1 MAEVQHEEL
10 GMVVDIGEDI
20 YNLDD
25 SRSSI
30 LLAYGNLKAFQNA
43 FDNTPRTK
51 YLIRKYL
58 PFVFN
63 GDLSFEFKDGEAEK
77 NDLLGILHARLKK
90 LKSSIEATKSTN
102 YLKDSKF
109 RRYYDNILKLIE
121 KIRNEDTSESDKPE
135 KSEKCKKDLEY
146 TKKLSKIRNGT
157 PESKENEEK
166 MFKIMIGI
174 AWYLLN
180 PNKVPDKIQ
189 CEWASIIQSL
199 DTFTIGN
206 IIQEIQAMKKDEND
220 TTFSQPLNYFKR
232 MTLSKLK
239 GVSSSKKV
247 GEKVK
252 DMVLEENTTQQ
263 MKDYLV
269 RILKLLKM
277 KEYLVQPFNNS
288 NNPVIKDAAAADAE
302 LHTLERQM
310 IRNPLSEVVI
320 DDDDEKYP
328 ISDKPVVKPIVKP
341 QVTTMSGG
349 WDNTLPLKTMMMPL
363 FNYFKMM
370 YDPIY
375 TFLDD
380 DISRVKVK
388 YNIIPELLQVLH
400 LTNKIKENITIKSH
414 YGVYKIKNV
423 SKNLCDFIDKRLN
436 AMQEHVGLLR
446 DTDLKGS
453 FIKNK
458 QQFIKQLV
466 KLPTIQ
472 LLSSVPTKTAP
483 SPSYLQFL
491 RVGKNIEI
499 PKKNLFIDPTKKPP
513 TPLEMYEAV
522 TEFFTEDSLYILC
535 TTSSGNVTSL
545 LSSTFSE
552 IPNIPMK
559 LFEVDLNL
567 VNITLPDLPTID
579 TLPNNYFNKYPE
591 IAKNPDFT
599 LNNIIPPKLSSQYN
613 NSELALSILILF
625 KEKMP

>member
-25 SRSSI
+25 SQSSI

-63 GDLSFEFKDGEAEK
+63 KDDLSFEFKDGEAEK
-77 NDLLGILHARLKK
+77 NDLVGILHARLKK
-90 LKSSIEATKSTN
+90 LKSSIEATRSTN

-146 TKKLSKIRNGT
+146 TKKLSKIRNGS

-206 IIQEIQAMKKDEND
+206 IIQEIQAMKKDDND
-220 TTFSQPLNYFKR
+220 TTLSQPLNYFKR

-288 NNPVIKDAAAADAE
+288 NNPVIKVAAAADAE
-302 LHTLERQM
+302 IQTLERQM
-310 IRNPLSEVVI
+310 ITNPLSEIVK
-320 DDDDEKYP
+320 DDEKYP
-328 ISDKPVVKPIVKP
+328 ISENPVIKPI
-341 QVTTMSGG
+341 MSGG
-349 WDNTLPLKTMMMPL
+349 WDNTLSLKTMMMPL

-400 LTNKIKENITIKSH
+400 LTNKIKENIPDKSN
-414 YGVYKIKNV
+414 YGIYKIKNV

-436 AMQEHVGLLR
+436 AMKDHVDSIR
-446 DTDLKGS
+446 DSDLKGR
-453 FIKNK
+453 FIDNK
-458 QQFIKQLV
+458 QRFIKQLA
-466 KLPTIQ
+466 KLPTMQIV
-472 LLSSVPTKTAP
+472 SSVPTKTTL

-491 RVGKNIEI
+491 RVGENIDIPDKNQ
-499 PKKNLFIDPTKKPP
+499 FIDPTKKPP
-513 TPLEMYEAV
+513 TPKEMYEAI
-522 TEFFTEDSLYILC
+522 TEFFTKDALYILC
-535 TTSSGNVTSL
+535 TTSSGEVKKEFSA
-545 LSSTFSE
+545 TFSE
-552 IPNIPMK
+552 IPITPMK

-567 VNITLPDLPTID
+567 VNITLPDLPKID
-579 TLPNNYFNKYPE
+579 TLPNNYFTKYPE
-591 IAKNPDFT
+591 IAKNPDFALT
-599 LNNIIPPKLSSQYN
+599 KIIPLNLTRQYN